1 MFDYILPVIIVGVI
15 IFTFVTLLKRS
26 DKFTLNHG
34 PEVLTTIGIFGCF
47 LGISYALWNLGSNA
61 NDLISNIP
69 SLIIG
74 LKTAFI
80 GSTVGIACALG
91 IRLKQYLDKNTASES
106 KQASENATTADL
118 VDAIRGLQKGLVG
131 SEEGTLLTQIKLQRQ
146 ETTDQLFQ
154 LRSSFDDF
162 AKHMVENNQKA
173 IIEALERV
181 IKDFNEQLMSQF
193 GENFKQLNSAVEKL
207 VVWQAQYK
215 DELNLIK
222 ATQQQTSEDMKNAAD
237 AFSQVVQR
245 SSEFANTAEKLKE
258 LMEGLDKQKDLLFI
272 QEKALSELLIS
283 MKDVT
288 PQFAEKMNAMLIDL
302 KNGVNEIQTNTKD
315 VVKNFGE
322 QIQSSTSELSILL
335 PKTLKE
341 TQDDFF
347 QSQKQNSDS
356 MKNSVMNLE
365 QEVKSM
371 LDRLKDG
378 ANQIEAETQDAI
390 KNYSIQIR
398 ETSAQL
404 SELLPNVIKD
414 TQRVFLDNLKD
425 NSDVIK
431 QSVVALDEGLT
442 ESLNKSLESLGKQ
455 LAALSEKFVADYLP
469 LTESL
474 RDVVR
479 IAENIRK

>member
-69 SLIIG
+69 NLIIG

-356 MKNSVMNLE
+356 VKNSVMNLE

>member
-1 MFDYILPVIIVGVI
+1 
-15 IFTFVTLLKRS
+15 
-26 DKFTLNHG
+26 
-34 PEVLTTIGIFGCF
+34 
-47 LGISYALWNLGSNA
+47 
-61 NDLISNIP
+61 
-69 SLIIG
+69 
-74 LKTAFI
+74 
-80 GSTVGIACALG
+80 
-91 IRLKQYLDKNTASES
+91 
-106 KQASENATTADL
+106 
-118 VDAIRGLQKGLVG
+118 
-131 SEEGTLLTQIKLQRQ
+131 
-146 ETTDQLFQ
+146 
-154 LRSSFDDF
+154 
-162 AKHMVENNQKA
+162 
-173 IIEALERV
+173 
-181 IKDFNEQLMSQF
+181 
-193 GENFKQLNSAVEKL
+193 
-207 VVWQAQYK
+207 
-215 DELNLIK
+215 
-222 ATQQQTSEDMKNAAD
+222 
-237 AFSQVVQR
+237 
-245 SSEFANTAEKLKE
+245 
-258 LMEGLDKQKDLLFI
+258 
-272 QEKALSELLIS
+272 
-283 MKDVT
+283 
-288 PQFAEKMNAMLIDL
+288 
-302 KNGVNEIQTNTKD
+302 
-315 VVKNFGE
+315 
-322 QIQSSTSELSILL
+322 
-335 PKTLKE
+335 
-341 TQDDFF
+341 
-347 QSQKQNSDS
+347 

>member
-69 SLIIG
+69 NLIIG

-91 IRLKQYLDKNTASES
+91 IRLKQYLDKNTASET

-356 MKNSVMNLE
+356 VKNSVMNLE

>member
-69 SLIIG
+69 NLIIG